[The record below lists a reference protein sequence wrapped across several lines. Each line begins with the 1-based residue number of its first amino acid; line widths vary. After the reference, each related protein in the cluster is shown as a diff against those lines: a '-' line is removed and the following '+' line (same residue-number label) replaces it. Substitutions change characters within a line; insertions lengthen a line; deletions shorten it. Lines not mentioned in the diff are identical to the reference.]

1 MFLYKKW
8 GSRETAP
15 FLLPV
20 SARMDSKEIVPRCR
34 MFVAGNVKVSRQE
47 VGNFLP
53 RSEKFIIGKLKVS
66 K

>member
-20 SARMDSKEIVPRCR
+20 SARMDSKEFVPRCR
-34 MFVAGNVKVSRQE
+34 MFVAGNVKESRQE
-47 VGNFLP
+47 VENIVL
-53 RSEKFIIGKLKVS
+53 
-66 K
+66 